1 MERKSRLILVL
12 ALLVSMVAA
21 VNAQPAGPMGGP
33 PGQGGPN
40 AEFRPDGPGGPGG
53 PEGQGPMGGKNR
65 PDPEQMKRNASL
77 MAMAEAHKNLAQIYE
92 EQGKIDEA
100 ANELKQ
106 ILDLAK
112 TQLEKNRDNPFFKNN
127 IMGKV
132 MPVYHHISKLYMK
145 NNRNDEAEKL
155 LNEGIAFFEKEAPD
169 EVTRLRLLLA
179 DIYKEKK
186 DTAKAEE
193 AYKKIIE
200 ESKKN
205 LQ

>member
-21 VNAQPAGPMGGP
+21 VNAQPSGPMGGP

-40 AEFRPDGPGGPGG
+40 AEFRPGG
-53 PEGQGPMGGKNR
+53 PEGQGPMAGKK

-100 ANELKQ
+100 ASELKQ

-112 TQLEKNRDNPFFKNN
+112 SELEKNRDNPFFKNN

-145 NNRNDEAEKL
+145 NNRNDEAEKI
-155 LNEGIAFFEKEAPD
+155 LNDGIAFFEKEAPD

>member
-21 VNAQPAGPMGGP
+21 VDAQPAGPIGGP
-33 PGQGGPN
+33 PGQGGPG
-40 AEFRPDGPGGPGG
+40 EMRPGG
-53 PEGQGPMGGKNR
+53 PEGQGPMAGKFR

-112 TQLEKNRDNPFFKNN
+112 GQLEKNRDNPFFKNN

-145 NNRNDEAEKL
+145 NNRTDEAEKI
-155 LNEGIAFFEKEAPD
+155 LNDGIAFFEKEAPE
-169 EVTRLRLLLA
+169 EVTRLRLLLG

-193 AYKKIIE
+193 LYKKIIE

>member
-21 VNAQPAGPMGGP
+21 VDAQPAGPMGAP
-33 PGQGGPN
+33 PGQGGPG
-40 AEFRPDGPGGPGG
+40 AEMRPGG
-53 PEGQGPMGGKNR
+53 PEGPGPMAGKFK

-92 EQGKIDEA
+92 EQGKINEA
-100 ANELKQ
+100 ASELKQ
-106 ILDLAK
+106 IIDLAK
-112 TQLEKNRDNPFFKNN
+112 SQLEKNRENPFFKNN

-132 MPVYHHISKLYMK
+132 MPVYHHISKLYIK
-145 NNRNDEAEKL
+145 NNLPDEAEKI
-155 LNEGIAFFEKEAPD
+155 LNEGIAFFEKESPE

-179 DIYKEKK
+179 DIYREKK